1 MDNID
6 HPKHYVGRKHECI
19 DEMETI
25 FGLRDTIAFCKL
37 NAWKY
42 RYRAGYKGNY
52 EEDMAKAD
60 WYIDKAIELQNRLF
74 GEEQYD

>member
-1 MDNID
+1 MDNIN
-6 HPKHYVGRKHECI
+6 HPKHYVNRKHECI
-19 DEMETI
+19 DEMEAM
-25 FGLRDTIAFCKL
+25 FGLQDTIAFCKL

-42 RYRAGYKGNY
+42 RYRAGSKENY

-60 WYIDKAIELQNRLF
+60 WYINKAIELQNRLF